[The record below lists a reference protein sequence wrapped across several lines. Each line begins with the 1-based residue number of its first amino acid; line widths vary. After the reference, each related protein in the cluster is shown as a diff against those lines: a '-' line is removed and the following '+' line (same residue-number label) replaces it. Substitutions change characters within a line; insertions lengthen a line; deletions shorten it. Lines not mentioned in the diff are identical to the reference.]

1 MHGCGLRAMGVLGLR
16 VWSLWSVGLAL
27 NFKLETLKQESKG
40 TLKGNPRPY
49 TLTLERNPKGSP

>member
-40 TLKGNPRPY
+40 TLKGNLDPIP
-49 TLTLERNPKGSP
+49 